1 MKTTLKPLL
10 AALCLSAFA
19 CSVAAQTIKAADVHP
34 EGYPNVVAVQQM
46 GEKLKQQ
53 TDGKLEIKVF
63 TGGVLGDEKQMI
75 EQAQMGAI
83 DMIRV

>member
-10 AALCLSAFA
+10 AALCLSAVA
-19 CSVAAQTIKAADVHP
+19 ASVSAQTIKAADVHP
-34 EGYPNVVAVQQM
+34 EGYPNVVAVQNM

-63 TGGVLGDEKQMI
+63 PGGVLGDEKQLYI
-75 EQAQMGAI
+75 SAG
-83 DMIRV
+83 RTP

>member
-19 CSVAAQTIKAADVHP
+19 CTVSAQTIKAADVHP

-53 TDGKLEIKVF
+53 PMASWRLRSSPAACWGMKS
-63 TGGVLGDEKQMI
+63 
-75 EQAQMGAI
+75 
-83 DMIRV
+83 R

>member
-19 CSVAAQTIKAADVHP
+19 CTVSAQTIKAADVHP
-34 EGYPNVVAVQQM
+34 EGYPNVVAVQHM

-53 TDGKLEIKVF
+53 TA
-63 TGGVLGDEKQMI
+63 GD
-75 EQAQMGAI
+75 
-83 DMIRV
+83 

>member
-10 AALCLSAFA
+10 AALCLTAFA
-19 CSVAAQTIKAADVHP
+19 CTVSAQTIKAADVHP
-34 EGYPNVVAVQQM
+34 EGYPNVVAVQHM

-63 TGGVLGDEKQMI
+63 PAACWGMKKQMI
-75 EQAQMGAI
+75 ERGA
-83 DMIRV
+83 DGGDR